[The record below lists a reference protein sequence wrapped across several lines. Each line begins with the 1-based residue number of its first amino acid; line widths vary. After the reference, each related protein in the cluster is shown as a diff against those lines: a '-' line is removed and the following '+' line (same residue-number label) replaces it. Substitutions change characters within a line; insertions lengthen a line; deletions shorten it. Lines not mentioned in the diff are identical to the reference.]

1 MRKTNKMSHKNQS
14 ERIETLE
21 KQVNETNVPKA
32 PTTESVKNDVNGEK
46 YHCKRCD
53 SNFKHKHELKVHI
66 RESHKKETKCTVCG
80 ETFSFTHELEI
91 HLKKHE
97 VETLKCEKCDKTFYL
112 KWRLEK
118 HKKAHDLV
126 DIRFCHY
133 FNNSKHC
140 PYDEV
145 GCMFRHD
152 KSQECK
158 FQKECRFKL
167 CQYMHSCNEKNN
179 LFEKQTD
186 DAMENDP
193 SELESGSE
201 EEDLEFEECGKVSE
215 NFDAYIE
222 HRGIGDCVF
231 WSDHCDK
238 FVRQEVDLEKHVEKH
253 CTKCGKQLST
263 KNAVNMHMTNC
274 NSIL

>member
-1 MRKTNKMSHKNQS
+1 MAQKKKTVKELNEDLIAMENKFQEMFKYQS
-14 ERIETLE
+14 KRIETLE
-21 KQVNETNVPKA
+21 KQVNEKNVPKA
-32 PTTESVKNDVNGEK
+32 PTTESVKNYVNGEK

-126 DIRFCHY
+126 DIKFCHY

-186 DAMENDP
+186 DAMEMKPKKKIWNVR
-193 SELESGSE
+193 SVAKFLKILMHLLSTEELEIVY
-201 EEDLEFEECGKVSE
+201 L
-215 NFDAYIE
+215 
-222 HRGIGDCVF
+222 
-231 WSDHCDK
+231 
-238 FVRQEVDLEKHVEKH
+238 
-253 CTKCGKQLST
+253 
-263 KNAVNMHMTNC
+263 
-274 NSIL
+274 